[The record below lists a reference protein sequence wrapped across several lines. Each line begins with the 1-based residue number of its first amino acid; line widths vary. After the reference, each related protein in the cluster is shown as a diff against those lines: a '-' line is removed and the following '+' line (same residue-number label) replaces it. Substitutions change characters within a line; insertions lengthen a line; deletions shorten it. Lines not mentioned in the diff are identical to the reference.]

1 MYILLYKR
9 IYNSFLEL
17 KLLNW
22 YRGFAYIVFF
32 QHPSSADLVSY
43 HKGWFWYRLRVVAA
57 SEPLKAAWLRCPVR
71 TSRVT

>member
-17 KLLNW
+17 YLNLLLKLLNW
-22 YRGFAYIVFF
+22 YRGFAYIVLF
-32 QHPSSADLVSY
+32 QHPFSADLVSY

-57 SEPLKAAWLRCPVR
+57 SEPLKAA
-71 TSRVT
+71 